1 MNFEFCSQAFEK
13 DPNPYLY
20 EGGSFLGYFSKVVAT
35 FNHVGGAGGLF
46 KWRHALLAAAL
57 SIAL

>member
-20 EGGSFLGYFSKVVAT
+20 EGGSFLWYFSKVVAT
-35 FNHVGGAGGLF
+35 FNHVGGEVGP
-46 KWRHALLAAAL
+46 
-57 SIAL
+57 